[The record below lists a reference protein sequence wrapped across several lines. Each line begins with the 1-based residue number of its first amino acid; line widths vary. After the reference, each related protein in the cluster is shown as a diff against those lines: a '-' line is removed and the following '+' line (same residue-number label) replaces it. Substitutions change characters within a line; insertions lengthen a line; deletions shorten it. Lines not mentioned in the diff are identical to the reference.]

1 MMIQYDGG
9 KRVAVTGPIAD
20 EAEYQDYSLDNTVDK
35 SEDNYVDVDW
45 VTDLTEFTVAETSYV
60 AHGNEPQVVCVDLA
74 PFKVSYRQVL
84 TSRHQSPDVRQR
96 RPSRAYRSVGR

>member
-1 MMIQYDGG
+1 MISIGGMMIQYD
-9 KRVAVTGPIAD
+9 KRVAITRPIAD
-20 EAEYQDYSLDNTVDK
+20 KAEYEGYVDE

-60 AHGNEPQVVCVDLA
+60 AYGNEPQVDCVGLA
-74 PFKVSYRQVL
+74 PFKVSYRPAL

-96 RPSRAYRSVGR
+96 RPSRAYRSAGR